1 MSVDLRQAD
10 MEPSFRN
17 FFVGVGI
24 QIRVVHA
31 LIIRELMTRYGRGNI
46 GFLWLVLEPMI
57 LCAGVIGVR
66 WALQS
71 HQENGVP
78 LVAMLLSGYM
88 PLTLWRHITNRSI
101 FILRRNMG
109 MLYHRHVTL
118 MDAFITTMVLEF
130 IGCTLAFIVN
140 YFALRVIGVLEPIRD
155 VGLVIE
161 GWCVMGFLSLGVASA
176 IAVLTEQYEAAERF
190 IQPLQYLI
198 LPVSGFLYMAD
209 WLPERAR
216 NLALYIPIL
225 HCFEIIRHGFFGEAI
240 PTHYTVAYPLLFG
253 LVLLAIF
260 LPRFEK
266 VRDVI

>member
-1 MSVDLRQAD
+1 LIFARRIWSPRSA
-10 MEPSFRN
+10 N

-71 HQENGVP
+71 HHENGVP

-109 MLYHRHVTL
+109 M
-118 MDAFITTMVLEF
+118 
-130 IGCTLAFIVN
+130 
-140 YFALRVIGVLEPIRD
+140 
-155 VGLVIE
+155 
-161 GWCVMGFLSLGVASA
+161 
-176 IAVLTEQYEAAERF
+176 
-190 IQPLQYLI
+190 
-198 LPVSGFLYMAD
+198 
-209 WLPERAR
+209 
-216 NLALYIPIL
+216 
-225 HCFEIIRHGFFGEAI
+225 
-240 PTHYTVAYPLLFG
+240 
-253 LVLLAIF
+253 
-260 LPRFEK
+260 
-266 VRDVI
+266 